1 MSFANC
7 ALPYVIGEVVEDRR
21 YALAYTPEKFYDR
34 KQITVK
40 LIMKLLQSMMIDK
53 LYLY

>member
-1 MSFANC
+1 MSLAKLLKIENM
-7 ALPYVIGEVVEDRR
+7 L
-21 YALAYTPEKFYDR
+21 LAYTPEKFYDR

-40 LIMKLLQSMMIDK
+40 LIMKLLQSMMKDK

>member
-1 MSFANC
+1 MSLAK
-7 ALPYVIGEVVEDRR
+7 LLKIEK

-40 LIMKLLQSMMIDK
+40 TYHEVIAINDEEKTVTVLNKDQRTI
-53 LYLY
+53 